1 MCHFLQLKCHSLQ
14 FELFTSIAQQSFIM
28 SWTLRKRSSVYL
40 NFDEFQSNIFTDKF
54 IFTTFCITPVFVIF
68 ISASNEVTR
77 PSPGEN
83 AALITS

>member
-14 FELFTSIAQQSFIM
+14 FEPFTSIAQQSFIM
-28 SWTLRKRSSVYL
+28 SWTLRKRSKVYL

-54 IFTTFCITPVFVIF
+54 IFTTFCLTPVFVIF
-68 ISASNEVTR
+68 ISASNEVAR
-77 PSPGEN
+77 PSPSEN